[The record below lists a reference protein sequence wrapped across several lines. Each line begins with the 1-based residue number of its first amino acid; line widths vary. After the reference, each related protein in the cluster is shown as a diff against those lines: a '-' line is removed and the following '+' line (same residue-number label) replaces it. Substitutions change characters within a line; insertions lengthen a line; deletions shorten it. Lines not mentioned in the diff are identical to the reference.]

1 MTSSAGEMQ
10 RRPSLLQMLDAAM
23 ASSEIVAQPMADD
36 DIARTSL
43 RIPRA
48 ILEEVAACAQANRM
62 SLSVCINLLL
72 DEYLHGQGRPGY
84 SELAPGY
91 PDYVLRKKQ

>member
-1 MTSSAGEMQ
+1 MTSSAKEPQ
-10 RRPSLLQMLDAAM
+10 RNSSLLQMLEVAL
-23 ASSEIVAQPMADD
+23 ASPRKVSEPMADD

-48 ILEEVAACAQANRM
+48 ILEEVAASAQANRM
-62 SLSVCINLLL
+62 SLSLRINLLL
-72 DEYLHGQGRPGY
+72 DDYLHSQGRPGY

-91 PDYVLRKKQ
+91 ADYVLRKKM

>member
-1 MTSSAGEMQ
+1 MTSSAKEPP
-10 RRPSLLQMLDAAM
+10 RSSSLLQMLEVAI
-23 ASSEIVAQPMADD
+23 ASPGKVSEPMADD

-48 ILEEVAACAQANRM
+48 ILEEVAASAQANRM
-62 SLSVCINLLL
+62 SLSLRINLLL
-72 DEYLHGQGRPGY
+72 DDYLHSQGRPSY

-91 PDYVLRKKQ
+91 ADYVLRKKQ